1 MNRAERPQDRAHCTR
16 LALLACMVREACNR
30 SAPFI
35 LGGAGEP
42 ARQNVCIH
50 LSCNIWVVLI
60 WYLVDTN
67 IISGWYSGGYG
78 QDCYVLQPFLL
89 RHKTPCSSALFSSF
103 FGGVKAQQ
111 QRSSSPELPS
121 LATQC
126 CWCLIVHLLFGLRWS
141 PPGSSGFTWRS
152 GRFSTFFH
160 FLVFVD

>member
-35 LGGAGEP
+35 LGGAGET